1 MLQAM
6 KHTITFCLAL
16 LLAAPALADPPG
28 HAPAYGY
35 RNKDKDK
42 DKDRKKESHHYRGY
56 TGVEW
61 EHDYGISAGH
71 CDTDGILTMVGAVSG
86 AVIGNRTASPE
97 NRTFA
102 TIAGA
107 IIGGVIGNKVGDAID
122 DGDRAC
128 LGHSLEVG
136 AIGHS
141 VTWSNPRTH
150 VAYYVEPVRDLP
162 GGCREFR
169 YRTGLNA
176 KAAMMTACRKNDA
189 TWAIRR

>member
-1 MLQAM
+1 M
-6 KHTITFCLAL
+6 KHILVICCSL
-16 LLAAPALADPPG
+16 LLAAPALAAPPD
-28 HAPAYGY
+28 HAPAWGY
-35 RNKDKDK
+35 RNKDKEK
-42 DKDRKKESHHYRGY
+42 EKGPRKFHGY

-61 EHDYGISAGH
+61 EQDYGISGGR
-71 CDTDGILTMVGAVSG
+71 CDTDKVLTVVGAVGG

-97 NRTFA
+97 NRTVA

-136 AIGHS
+136 STGHAI
-141 VTWSNPRTH
+141 TWTNPRTRI
-150 VAYYVEPVRDLP
+150 AYRVEPVRDLP

-169 YRTGLNA
+169 YRAGAGARSAL
-176 KAAMMTACRKNDA
+176 MTACRKANA
-189 TWAIRR
+189 TWEVRR

>member
-1 MLQAM
+1 M
-6 KHTITFCLAL
+6 KHILTICIVLSLAT
-16 LLAAPALADPPG
+16 PALADPPD
-28 HAPAYGY
+28 HAPAHGY
-35 RNKDKDK
+35 RSKEKH
-42 DKDRKKESHHYRGY
+42 KESRKYHGY

-61 EHDYGISAGH
+61 EHDYGIASGR
-71 CDTDGILTMVGAVSG
+71 CDTDKILTMVGAVGG

-128 LGHSLEVG
+128 LGHSLEV
-136 AIGHS
+136 ATIGHS
-141 VTWSNPRTH
+141 VTWTNPRSH
-150 VAYYVEPVRDLP
+150 IVYYVEPVRDLP
-162 GGCREFR
+162 GGCREFK
-169 YRTGLNA
+169 YRAGPSA
-176 KAAMMTACRKNDA
+176 KIAMMTACRRSDA